1 MPTLK
6 HILFPVDFSDRS
18 RAVRPFVQE
27 MASAYNARVTLLH
40 VVQLPLDTYGVHA
53 AWPALFDITAMQAE
67 AQEKLNAF
75 FESPAPN
82 LEIETIAEQGDPAI
96 IINSYS
102 EQNDVDLIM
111 MPTHGYGTFRSLL
124 LGSVT
129 AKVLHDAK
137 CPVWTSTHT
146 EDPDLIHH
154 LRCKN
159 ILCAVDLS
167 AGSAALIRYAAELA
181 DRYKAEL
188 RLVHAVPGAD
198 PYPEEGFGRFLRQA
212 ALEEL
217 AKLQQ
222 QSGTN
227 FEADIEAGGI
237 SDVVRGQAL
246 RQDTDLVVI
255 GRGSIHEVFG
265 RLRTNAYGII
275 RNSPCPVLSV

>member
-1 MPTLK
+1 MPTLQ

-18 RAVRPFVQE
+18 RAVRPFVQA
-27 MASAYNARVTLLH
+27 MANAFNARVTLMH
-40 VVQLPLDTYGVHA
+40 VGQLPTETYGVQA
-53 AWPALFDITAMQAE
+53 AWPALFDLTAMRAD
-67 AQEKLNAF
+67 AQEKLTAF
-75 FESPAPN
+75 FESPTPN
-82 LEIETIAEQGDPAI
+82 FKMETIAEQGDPAI
-96 IINSYS
+96 YIASYS
-102 EQNDVDLIM
+102 EQNDVDMIM
-111 MPTHGYGTFRSLL
+111 MPTHGYGKFRNLL

-167 AGSAALIRYAAELA
+167 AVSGALIRYGAELA
-181 DRYKAEL
+181 DRFKAEL
-188 RLVHAVPGAD
+188 RLVHAVSEAD
-198 PYPEEGFGRFLRQA
+198 SYPEQGFGRFLREA
-212 ALEEL
+212 AHEAL

-227 FEADIEAGGI
+227 FEAYIEAGAI
-237 SDVVRGQAL
+237 SDVVRAQAMHH
-246 RQDTDLVVI
+246 DADLVVI
-255 GRGSIHEVFG
+255 GRGSIQELLG
-265 RLRTNAYGII
+265 RLRTNAYAII